1 MLDYLKQWYNRKFSD
16 PNAVTLFLL
25 LVFAVAIIVFFGSLL
40 APILIALALAY
51 LLDWPVM
58 RLMNVGL
65 SRLAASIITF
75 TLFVAVALLV
85 VVTLVPV
92 IWQQSTTLITE
103 LPEMLTNLQIWLHK
117 LPELFPAFVDEA
129 QINEFVAGMRRRAI
143 GLGEQLVTL
152 SLSSLSS
159 VMSVLVYLIVVPL
172 LVFFMLKDRDELM
185 SHLSRALPANRQLIS
200 QVGQEMNLQIMNYIR
215 GKAIEVVVVAI
226 VSFITFFSFDL
237 RYAALL
243 SIMVGF
249 SVLIPYIGAAL
260 VTIPVLLVAFF
271 QFGPSSTFTW
281 IAVAYFIIQALD
293 GNVLVPLL
301 FSEAVSLN
309 PVYIIAAVV
318 VFGGIWGFWGVF
330 FAIPLASLVKAVLT
344 AWSSGIENTLYDTK
358 PTT

>member
-1 MLDYLKQWYNRKFSD
+1 MFDYLKQWYNRKFSD

-25 LVFAVAIIVFFGSLL
+25 LVFTVLLIVFFGSLL
-40 APILIALALAY
+40 APILIAVLLAY
-51 LLDWPVM
+51 LLDWPVT
-58 RLMNVGL
+58 RLINMGL
-65 SRLAASIITF
+65 SRLTASIIVF
-75 TLFVAVALLV
+75 TIFTAMALVL

-92 IWQQSTTLITE
+92 IWQQSTTLISE
-103 LPEMLTNLQIWLHK
+103 LPEMLTNLQTWLHK
-117 LPELFPAFVDEA
+117 LPELFPNFIDET
-129 QINEFVAGMRRRAI
+129 QINELVASLRGRAVS
-143 GLGEQLVTL
+143 LGEQLLTI
-152 SLSSLSS
+152 SLSSLASAMA
-159 VMSVLVYLIVVPL
+159 VMVYVIVVPL

-185 SHLSRALPANRQLIS
+185 SHLNRVLPANRQLIS

-215 GKAIEVVVVAI
+215 GKAMEVIIVAV
-226 VSFITFFSFDL
+226 VSFIVFAIFDL

-260 VTIPVLLVAFF
+260 VTLPVLLVGFI
-271 QFGPSSTFTW
+271 QFGPTATFAW
-281 IAVAYFIIQALD
+281 LAVAYFIIQALD

-344 AWSSGIENTLYDTK
+344 AWSSGIEQSLNQT
-358 PTT
+358 PQN

>member
-25 LVFAVAIIVFFGSLL
+25 LVFGVSLIVFFGNLL
-40 APILIALALAY
+40 APILIAVALAY
-51 LLDWPVM
+51 LLDWPVT
-58 RLMNVGL
+58 RLMHLGL
-65 SRLAASIITF
+65 SRLLASIVTF
-75 TLFVAVALLV
+75 TLFVALALIL

-92 IWQQSTTLITE
+92 IWQQSTTLVTE
-103 LPEMLTNLQIWLHK
+103 LPEMLTNVQIWLHK
-117 LPELFPAFVDEA
+117 LPELFPNIIDQA
-129 QINEFVAGMRRRAI
+129 QINELMQSLRRRAVAM
-143 GLGEQLVTL
+143 GEQLLTL
-152 SLSSLSS
+152 SLSSIAN
-159 VMSVLVYLIVVPL
+159 VMAIMVYLIVVPL

-185 SHLSRALPANRQLIS
+185 SHLNRVLPSNRQLIS

-215 GKAIEVVVVAI
+215 GKAIEVVVVAV
-226 VSFITFFSFDL
+226 VSFITFFAFDL

-249 SVLIPYIGAAL
+249 SVLIPYIGAAV

-271 QFGPSSTFTW
+271 QFGPTSTFAW

-293 GNVLVPLL
+293 GNLLVPIL

-344 AWSSGIENTLYDTK
+344 AWSSGVEQRTNAG
-358 PTT
+358 

>member
-1 MLDYLKQWYNRKFSD
+1 
-16 PNAVTLFLL
+16 
-25 LVFAVAIIVFFGSLL
+25 
-40 APILIALALAY
+40 
-51 LLDWPVM
+51 
-58 RLMNVGL
+58 
-65 SRLAASIITF
+65 
-75 TLFVAVALLV
+75 
-85 VVTLVPV
+85 
-92 IWQQSTTLITE
+92 
-103 LPEMLTNLQIWLHK
+103 
-117 LPELFPAFVDEA
+117 
-129 QINEFVAGMRRRAI
+129 
-143 GLGEQLVTL
+143 
-152 SLSSLSS
+152 
-159 VMSVLVYLIVVPL
+159 
-172 LVFFMLKDRDELM
+172 
-185 SHLSRALPANRQLIS
+185 
-200 QVGQEMNLQIMNYIR
+200 MNYIR

-344 AWSSGIENTLYDTK
+344 AWSSGIENTIYEAKSTN
-358 PTT
+358 